1 MAEKPLKRMSRRE
14 LVDIIYALQEREAA
28 LNERIA
34 ELEGAISKSKAQE
47 QVEAAMAAAQAGT
60 LTRDTLRE
68 KVDIKTQ
75 IQNNLLQR
83 LV

>member
-1 MAEKPLKRMSRRE
+1 MADKPLKRMSRRE

-34 ELEGAISKSKAQE
+34 ELEGAISKNKAQE

-60 LTRDTLRE
+60 LTRDTQRE

>member
-1 MAEKPLKRMSRRE
+1 MADKPLKRMSRRE

-28 LNERIA
+28 LNARIA
-34 ELEGAISKSKAQE
+34 ELEGAISKNKAQE